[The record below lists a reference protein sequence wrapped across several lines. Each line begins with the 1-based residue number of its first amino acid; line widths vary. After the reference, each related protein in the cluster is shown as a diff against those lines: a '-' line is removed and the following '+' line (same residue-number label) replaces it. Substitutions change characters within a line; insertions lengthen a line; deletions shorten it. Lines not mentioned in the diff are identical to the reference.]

1 MVIPAAHVQGSA
13 KSATGPDPRQGFERK
28 FVDNGGNIVPKL
40 IFARP
45 LESAEREALEQ
56 MMAGDNATL
65 QQRALII
72 LLSSEE
78 HYRVPEIALMVGLH
92 VDNVRKW
99 ITRFNEQGLKGL
111 QPVHRRP
118 GPRTKFGPEVRK
130 EIIAIAKTSP
140 RELGQRRSAW
150 TLDALRDYV
159 LAHHVVDD
167 ISRESL
173 RQILIRHQV
182 DWQRVQPASASSSRW
197 LKRWQAS
204 RYD

>member
-1 MVIPAAHVQGSA
+1 
-13 KSATGPDPRQGFERK
+13 
-28 FVDNGGNIVPKL
+28 L

-45 LESAEREALEQ
+45 LGPEEREALEQ
-56 MMAGDNATL
+56 MMASDNVAL

-78 HYRVPEIALMVGLH
+78 QYRVPEIAPMVGLH
-92 VDNVRKW
+92 VDKVRKW

-111 QPVHRRP
+111 QPVYRRP

-140 RELGQRRSAW
+140 RDLGQRRSAW

-159 LAHHVVDD
+159 LTHRVVDD

-173 RQILIRHQV
+173 RQILLRHNV
-182 DWQRVQPASASSSRW
+182 DWQRVRPASATSSRW

-204 RYD
+204 QYD